1 VLKKALQVA
10 LVLLL
15 VAGAYGLYREF
26 RGLNDKLAELK
37 QVDQLAQQ
45 TIATANA
52 DIKRLAADNVLLR
65 AKDAAA
71 EVEKAALRAED
82 RRKAKE
88 IAQLREDLKT
98 APPETVLATV
108 QGYLNTTEIWLRSNA
123 ANQVEAVFSLAAF
136 RLDADA
142 LAEHHYFKFSLIPSI
157 QEQLGLS
164 EDQVIALRTENSNK
178 DNIIVHK
185 DIIIGEKDKQIFAR
199 DDTISF
205 MKKARLWRDVRNVG
219 YGVLL
224 DRVLSLI
231 FHGK

>member
-1 VLKKALQVA
+1 LKKALQIA

-26 RGLNDKLAELK
+26 RGLNAKLEELK
-37 QVDQLAQQ
+37 QVDAAAQQ
-45 TIATANA
+45 TIASANA
-52 DIKRLAADNVLLR
+52 DIKALNAENALLR
-65 AKDAAA
+65 AKDAIA
-71 EVEKAALRAED
+71 EIEKAALRAED
-82 RRKAKE
+82 KRKAKE

-136 RLDADA
+136 RLDADV

-157 QEQLGLS
+157 QEQLGICEGQL
-164 EDQVIALRTENSNK
+164 VGLRTENSNK
-178 DNIIVHK
+178 DR
-185 DIIIGEKDKQIFAR
+185 IIIDKDLIITEKEKQIFVR
-199 DDTISF
+199 DDTIKY
-205 MKKARLWRDVRNVG
+205 MKKARLWRDLRNVG

-224 DRVLSLI
+224 DRILSLV